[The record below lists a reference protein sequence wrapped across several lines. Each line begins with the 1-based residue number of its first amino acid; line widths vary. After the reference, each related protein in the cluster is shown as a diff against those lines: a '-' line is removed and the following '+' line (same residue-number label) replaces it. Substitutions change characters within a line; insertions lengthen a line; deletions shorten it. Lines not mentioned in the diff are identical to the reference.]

1 MPRVVHDTARG
12 DEVSLAVLSATSTRA
27 IAVALMQELCALDL
41 PVRAVAWLDLEGL
54 QCQPPEAATPL
65 KRVAMAA
72 FAGGTLDS
80 DDDGIPYLLNTGA
93 SGDKVALLMRPGHS
107 VMQPE
112 HARLLALAEQRLSEL
127 LSIQKLQVSVQRLE
141 HSERLQR
148 ALFAIADMAA
158 SGLDMESL
166 LQGLH
171 RIIAELMYAENFYI
185 ALYDRQREMLR
196 FAYFT
201 DVMDGQLYRSDQEF
215 STEEMRNTITLRL
228 IRHAKPMRGPSS
240 EVAMS
245 LGLDRNYAV
254 GTPSVDFMGVPMRR
268 EGQVFGILT
277 VQSYEEGRGYTESD
291 QNVLAFVAEH
301 VLNAVERKLGQ
312 VTLERYV
319 VERTQELAD
328 ANARLQE
335 QLRER
340 ERSVHLQ
347 ATLYRIAALS
357 HNQGDNET
365 FYHSIHQ
372 AVGELL
378 NAENFCIALVSEEGT
393 HLLFPY
399 YVDTSG
405 EELKSRVLGRGMSEY
420 GIRRA
425 ETILMSADDI
435 DVLIAEGEVDAKTY
449 GAPALSW
456 LGAPLLGPEGV
467 IGVVV
472 VQSYR
477 ADLSYTAQDAD
488 LLTFVSYQIASTL
501 QRRRQD
507 EVLRMLNIQ
516 LEQRVHERTREL
528 RQQIVVREQV
538 EEQLKHQV
546 MHDSLTGLPNRLYL
560 RERLEHALSRMLRHP
575 EQCFALLYLD
585 VDRFKL
591 LNDRFGHLLGDAVLR
606 EVSSRLLGCVRKTD
620 VVSRLSGDEFSILLE
635 DCQHASVACLVAQN
649 ILAKMAEVAQIG
661 EHALEISLSI
671 GIAMGESRYRTVDEV
686 LHDADTALYRA
697 KAEGRK
703 RFVLYL

>member
-1 MPRVVHDTARG
+1 MTRREE
-12 DEVSLAVLSATSTRA
+12 DEAGLAVLAATSIRA
-27 IAVALMQELCALDL
+27 IAVALMQGLYVLGL
-41 PVRAVAWLDLEGL
+41 PAEAVAWLDSAGL
-54 QCQPPEAATPL
+54 QFEPPEAATPL
-65 KRVAMAA
+65 LKHIATVVFTGEA
-72 FAGGTLDS
+72 LDGYGDS
-80 DDDGIPYLLNTGA
+80 VPYLLDTGI
-93 SGDKVALLMRPGHS
+93 SGGKVVVLVRPGYAAMRPEQTR
-107 VMQPE
+107 V
-112 HARLLALAEQRLSEL
+112 LALAGRRLSEL
-127 LSIQKLQVSVQRLE
+127 FSVQKLQVSVQRLE

-158 SGLDMESL
+158 SGLDMQNL
-166 LQGLH
+166 LRGLH

-201 DVMDGQLYRSDQEF
+201 DVMDGQLYHPDQEF

-268 EGQVFGILT
+268 DGQVFGILT

-312 VTLERYV
+312 ETLERHV
-319 VERTQELAD
+319 IERTQELAD

-340 ERSVHLQ
+340 ERGVHLQ

-357 HNQGDNET
+357 HNQGDNEA

-378 NAENFCIALVSEEGT
+378 NAENFCIALISEGGT

-405 EELKSRVLGRGMSEY
+405 EELKARVLGRGMSEY

-425 ETILMSADDI
+425 ETVLMSADDI
-435 DVLIAEGEVDAKTY
+435 DVLIADGEVDAATY

-456 LGAPLLGPEGV
+456 LGAPLLGPDGV

-477 ADLSYTAQDAD
+477 PDLSYTAQDAD

-507 EVLRMLNIQ
+507 EALRMLNIQ

-528 RQQIVVREQV
+528 RQQIAVRERV

-560 RERLEHALSRMLRHP
+560 RDRLEHALALMLLHP

-606 EVSSRLLGCVRKTD
+606 EVSSRLLTCVRKTD

-635 DCQHASVACLVAQN
+635 DCPQASVACLVAQN
-649 ILAKMAEVAQIG
+649 IMAQMAEVVQVG
-661 EHALEISLSI
+661 EHALEVSLSI
-671 GIAMGESRYRTVDEV
+671 GIAMGEPRYRTVDEV

-697 KAEGRK
+697 KATGRQ
-703 RFVLYL
+703 RFVLYR